1 MSAKMKRKNEGF
13 CFIEQS
19 PRIHFFVEIIPSRI
33 EGAKAIIGLSKT
45 LVAVTF
51 FQRALGIQLEYQSIC
66 RGIISGNENNK

>member
-1 MSAKMKRKNEGF
+1 MSAKLKRKNKGF
-13 CFIEQS
+13 CFIKQS

-66 RGIISGNENNK
+66 RGITFRNENNK